1 MEAKLTYRR
10 RKAILSRLED
20 LSYMRDEEQKKVE
33 TEMYALARE
42 AVEVGGHGEKWLKKI
57 NYAAGRTL
65 AILEATEWVQIGG
78 PGGKYKESGWKVV
91 FTDAMIPY

>member
-20 LSYMRDEEQKKVE
+20 LSYMRDAPSAYEEQKKVE

-42 AVEVGGHGEKWLKKI
+42 AVSIAGHGGLDARCPDGWSGNRSLSLPV
-57 NYAAGRTL
+57 RS
-65 AILEATEWVQIGG
+65 
-78 PGGKYKESGWKVV
+78 PG
-91 FTDAMIPY
+91 